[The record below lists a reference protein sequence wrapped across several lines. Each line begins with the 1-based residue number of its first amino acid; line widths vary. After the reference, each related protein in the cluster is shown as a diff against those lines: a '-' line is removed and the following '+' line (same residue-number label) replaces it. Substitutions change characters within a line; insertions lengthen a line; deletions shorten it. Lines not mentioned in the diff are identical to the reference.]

1 LNEDDGDD
9 DEEEY
14 GPAPRKVPIFSAN
27 KDPDDAPHI
36 QPHNESNAPPDHQ
49 VTAQE
54 NGNDGPNDGNEWRHD
69 DGRIGDLLVDRV
81 DWRKEF

>member
-1 LNEDDGDD
+1 MMYSLLHHWLNVAET
-9 DEEEY
+9 
-14 GPAPRKVPIFSAN
+14 PQQSPHLFSQQRPRRC
-27 KDPDDAPHI
+27 APH
-36 QPHNESNAPPDHQ
+36 PAHNESNAPPDHQ
-49 VTAQE
+49 VTTQE